1 MTRMLPLAALA
12 LACVASPAF
21 AAELGTIG
29 DTAVILPWGD
39 WLVALAQMAGQIL
52 LPIVLPLLAAYVIQ
66 AIRKTYPWLA
76 LVLTQER
83 LEQMGRALTDYGLNA
98 IEGAAKGK
106 TLSVDVGSR
115 VVAAG
120 VQRGLETV
128 PPAVIKAAG
137 GAEGIAKIIF
147 RQLPLETGA
156 SAEKVIPVAL
166 MQAGAAA
173 DRLDARV

>member
-1 MTRMLPLAALA
+1 MTRMLLLAALA
-12 LACVASPAF
+12 LACVASPAM
-21 AAELGTIG
+21 AAEISEVGG
-29 DTAVILPWGD
+29 TAVILPWGD
-39 WLVALAQMAGQIL
+39 WLVAMAQMAGQIL

-83 LEQMGRALTDYGLNA
+83 LEQMGQALTDYGLNA

-156 SAEKVIPVAL
+156 SAEKVIPAAL
-166 MQAGAAA
+166 MQAGAAGQP
-173 DRLDARV
+173 DARV